1 MKRIKAACICQTLH
15 FMLKED
21 ADHQWAEKH
30 VQLEVEHYKQGLER
44 NRTQYKIVEEA
55 VQPDG
60 SVILKVIKQ
69 YNASP
74 VGGYLDELA
83 Q

>member
-1 MKRIKAACICQTLH
+1 MKRIKAACIQQTLH

-21 ADHQWAEKH
+21 VEHALAVNLVNE
-30 VQLEVEHYKQGLER
+30 EVEKYKQQLVR
-44 NRTQYKIVEEA
+44 NRIQHKIVSEA
-55 VQPDG
+55 VQEDG

-74 VGGYLDELA
+74 VGDYLD
-83 Q
+83 

>member
-1 MKRIKAACICQTLH
+1 MKRVKAACICQTLH

-21 ADHQWAEKH
+21 
-30 VQLEVEHYKQGLER
+30 VEHSLATEQVAREVA
-44 NRTQYKIVEEA
+44 QYKRNLECNCIQHKILEES

-69 YNASP
+69 YNTSP
-74 VGGYLDELA
+74 VGDYLD
-83 Q
+83 